1 MLGRLNQ
8 ESQMQTRPAFGLRAG
23 ALAPRQEKRP
33 TARPSP
39 RPAAPPPT
47 RGPAEGEAPDLAEPG
62 LDEELR
68 AWKEAR
74 GSKFQMPWRQLALM
88 ASLCFGIASFVL
100 PDSISGD
107 LDWLLWGLMG
117 ASAYVGFRKRREKRA
132 S

>member
-1 MLGRLNQ
+1 
-8 ESQMQTRPAFGLRAG
+8 MQTRTAFGLRAG
-23 ALAPRQEKRP
+23 ALAP
-33 TARPSP
+33 TP
-39 RPAAPPPT
+39 RNAAIAKPAHYPAAPSPT
-47 RGPAEGEAPDLAEPG
+47 FPAVEGPAADPSEPT
-62 LDEELR
+62 LDEEMR